1 MYHHLICCTI
11 IKLVINTLLICV
23 LCIQQEVGE
32 KSALEIIKDTGR
44 GVVKCRICKED
55 HWTTNCPYKDTLGP
69 LRDSLAGTTDQA
81 EGDATDGADGK
92 AKEAGAGAPAA
103 PGAGGAGG
111 KYVPPNI
118 RAGGRGESM
127 PDRKRSKDDL

>member
-1 MYHHLICCTI
+1 M
-11 IKLVINTLLICV
+11 
-23 LCIQQEVGE
+23 
-32 KSALEIIKDTGR
+32 
-44 GVVKCRICKED
+44 VKCRICKED

-69 LRDSLAGTTDQA
+69 LRDSLAGTTDQP

-127 PDRKRSKDDL
+127 PDRKRSKDDIYNLLPFESADSSITQPLPF